1 MQPVSEANV
10 LYRIVPGEVF
20 HGCVCLIFN
29 KVQHFFILHSKGL
42 RVKEILH
49 MVKHQ
54 KSTTDTKNE
63 RVGGMDTLL
72 KGWDWGRP
80 AMGHEL
86 YIIGKRYIFRLPMG
100 HELYIIGKGTFFV
113 LIWVMSSRYIIK
125 GSHHS
130 SL

>member
-29 KVQHFFILHSKGL
+29 KVQHFFILHSKSL

-80 AMGHEL
+80 T
-86 YIIGKRYIFRLPMG
+86 MG

-130 SL
+130 SP